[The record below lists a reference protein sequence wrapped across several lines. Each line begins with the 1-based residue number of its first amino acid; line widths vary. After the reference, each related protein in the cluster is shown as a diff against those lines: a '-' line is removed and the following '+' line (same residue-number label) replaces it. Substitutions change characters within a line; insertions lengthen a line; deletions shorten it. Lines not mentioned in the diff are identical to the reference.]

1 MASHTR
7 STTPTPTPTLA
18 RLAELRTLAESDQ
31 EQAAHAAWEWIAALG
46 KADQMGALG
55 ELFGAGVAQ
64 SPRMRT
70 EGMPVGKMR
79 NLPKAGILNAILAVD
94 SPWTG
99 KTFHADGSGGY
110 NRVKLYALPTVL
122 ALNPKHLRREG
133 REITSFPFATTIEAG
148 KVEPKVDVLSIQ
160 YDKPEFD
167 NPSGV
172 VPLTKIV
179 DELVL
184 ILPEVYLG
192 RATAPRKDGSYTLVG
207 YFALRTPVR

>member
-1 MASHTR
+1 MATKTR
-7 STTPTPTPTLA
+7 STDPAPALHRLDELQSLA
-18 RLAELRTLAESDQ
+18 KSDPG
-31 EQAAHAAWEWIAALG
+31 QARDSGWKWIAELG
-46 KADQMGALG
+46 KADEMEMLA

-64 SPRMRT
+64 SPQMRT

-79 NLPKAGILNAILAVD
+79 NIPKAGILNAILAVD

-110 NRVKLYALPTVL
+110 NRVRLYALPIVL

-133 REITSFPFATTIEAG
+133 REVTSFPFATTIEPG
-148 KVEPKVDVLSIQ
+148 KVEPKIDVLSIQ
-160 YDKPEFD
+160 YDKPEFH

-179 DELVL
+179 DELVM
-184 ILPEVYLG
+184 ILPHVYLG
-192 RATAPRKDGSYTLVG
+192 RATAPREDGGYILVG